1 MLKKI
6 DFLGVAPHNFIFQ
19 NNSNKTNFGGLL
31 TLIFMI
37 ITLIIIAF
45 YLIDFIT
52 EQTYSVEY
60 VFYEELFNSEEI
72 LNILYDETRYNPYFE
87 FVLDLKDVN
96 DTTFDEDFVLIN
108 YNDSHIVERGKIF
121 KEKITN
127 FDFYIAYKCNDGDE
141 DCIIPVNKTIILTC
155 YYNGFIL
162 DHQNEDSPLYQ
173 KNIDKNIDDGLGI
186 VAPFS
191 IQEPSYLEYSWKWIK
206 YKKEAG
212 FSKLWNNLK
221 GIDDEKQKIIG
232 LTGNKAYSEYLGEY
246 GNNELLYINETG
258 YRAFARIKFVLDFNH
273 YDEYNRVKKNI
284 LNYLSNICSLCLTI
298 FNCLSLFL
306 AKLYSNNFDN
316 YKIVEKILFNSKDIQ
331 KEKIKKLD
339 IINSINK
346 EESLL
351 PENQKE
357 IINIKTK
364 DNESDE
370 NIDKEN
376 YEYNINNGDDE
387 EGSEYKEKTEKLP
400 KFRFIDF
407 ILNNIY
413 RCNCCKSN
421 KQKIIETCN
430 ELIKKYYSV
439 DTILYNQLKLTNLL
453 KDYKWNNQELSNFK
467 SNELIIQLKHL
478 ISYYDKN

>member
-1 MLKKI
+1 M
-6 DFLGVAPHNFIFQ
+6 
-19 NNSNKTNFGGLL
+19 
-31 TLIFMI
+31 
-37 ITLIIIAF
+37 
-45 YLIDFIT
+45 
-52 EQTYSVEY
+52 
-60 VFYEELFNSEEI
+60 
-72 LNILYDETRYNPYFE
+72 
-87 FVLDLKDVN
+87 
-96 DTTFDEDFVLIN
+96 
-108 YNDSHIVERGKIF
+108 
-121 KEKITN
+121 
-127 FDFYIAYKCNDGDE
+127 
-141 DCIIPVNKTIILTC
+141 
-155 YYNGFIL
+155 
-162 DHQNEDSPLYQ
+162 
-173 KNIDKNIDDGLGI
+173 
-186 VAPFS
+186 
-191 IQEPSYLEYSWKWIK
+191 
-206 YKKEAG
+206 
-212 FSKLWNNLK
+212 
-221 GIDDEKQKIIG
+221 
-232 LTGNKAYSEYLGEY
+232 
-246 GNNELLYINETG
+246 
-258 YRAFARIKFVLDFNH
+258 
-273 YDEYNRVKKNI
+273 
-284 LNYLSNICSLCLTI
+284 NYLSNICSLCLTI

-364 DNESDE
+364 DNENDE

-430 ELIKKYYSV
+430 ELIKKYYSI

-453 KDYKWNNQELSNFK
+453 KDYKWNNHELSNLK
-467 SNELIIQLKHL
+467 CNELIIQLKNL
-478 ISYYDKN
+478 IYFYNKN